1 MKYIL
6 KFFLAFLFLILI
18 SSLYKKNKFEKLEF
32 IIYDSHIRNSTLK
45 ETLPLVIIGITG
57 DFEKEIGEP
66 FSRKHYSEILK
77 ILKEEKAELIVFDIF
92 FPTFSEK
99 NKEDIEFLNN
109 IKENG
114 KVLLPVFSPVKLKK
128 RESQVYLVES
138 LRGSAPE
145 FERYAFSLGHINTFP
160 DKDQIVRKFPAYIK
174 YGEKIYPQIG
184 IEVCRIRN
192 KSNFIRISNSLPLDE
207 NGCFYIRYIS
217 PDLINKYFISFSDVL
232 KRKYPDDFFNKKV
245 VLIGQTIVGAKNA
258 DLIPTPF
265 GTQFGVF
272 VQASAIGT
280 NLSGKYIKHV
290 NPFPFLFLYAFF
302 ISLIFSTHKV
312 SLNTIYTFGF
322 TTLFF
327 YFSRFFLDKFGIFF
341 DTVPFLFFTIFY
353 YLSFIFYSLFSTLK
367 KLFQKETI
375 LNLVKKTEE
384 EFTEILNPVELFKKE
399 EMSFLGFGSE
409 ELIEKTPS
417 MVLKTIL
424 VSSGIESGC
433 LVSLYHNKFEII
445 AKEGEII
452 ENIDIEKII
461 RNVEKPKIINRIR
474 NNEGI
479 KNMAIVPILSFPEFK
494 VFGIFINKKPTIFSK
509 TNNFSYEDINLIQT
523 VSLPGIIAIQNSQLN
538 LILKDAQ
545 LETIFRLAI
554 SIEYRD
560 RETGAHISRV
570 SEYAYL
576 IAEKLGLKKTECN
589 LIKNAMPLHDIGK
602 IAIPDNILLKPEKLT
617 EEERKIVEKH
627 PIIGAKMLEGSK
639 SIILKAAEVIA
650 LSHHEKYDGTGY
662 PYGLSGNKIPIYGRI
677 AALSDVFDALTSKRV
692 YKKII
697 SVDRAFEIIKEEKGK
712 SFDPKLVDIFI
723 NAKEE
728 IIKIHRKYEIEE
740 IEVNL

>member
-6 KFFLAFLFLILI
+6 KFFLAFLLLILI

-290 NPFPFLFLYAFF
+290 NPFPFLFIYAFF

-322 TTLFF
+322 ATLFF

>member
-6 KFFLAFLFLILI
+6 KFFLAFLLLILI
-18 SSLYKKNKFEKLEF
+18 SSLYKKNKFEKFEF

>member
-6 KFFLAFLFLILI
+6 KFFLAFLLLILI

-128 RESQVYLVES
+128 RQSQVYLEDS
-138 LRGSAPE
+138 LSGSAPE

-692 YKKII
+692 YKNII

>member
-6 KFFLAFLFLILI
+6 KFFLAFLLLILI

-322 TTLFF
+322 ATLFF

>member
-6 KFFLAFLFLILI
+6 KFFLAFLLLILI